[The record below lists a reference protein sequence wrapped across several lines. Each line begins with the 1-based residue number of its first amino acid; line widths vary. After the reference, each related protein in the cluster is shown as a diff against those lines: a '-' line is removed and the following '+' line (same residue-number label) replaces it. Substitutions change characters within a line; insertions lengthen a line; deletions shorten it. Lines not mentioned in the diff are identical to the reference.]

1 MSVPIKRKVGRPK
14 GTRKLPSEYY
24 GDLLRLFEL
33 WRGPKWEGNAYVW
46 RNPNLSKNCHIIARQ
61 GGVEWK
67 DRRTGQITIITN
79 ANVLRTRI
87 IEARNWAM
95 RPVKVTPN
103 LSTAPANY
111 APDFKSPI
119 VVFKARYVNSTSVR
133 TQRETI
139 LRVGKNLMS
148 HQLPVKS
155 PTEALSRK

>member
-1 MSVPIKRKVGRPK
+1 VRGPIKRKAGRPK

-24 GDLLRLFEL
+24 DDLLRLFDS
-33 WRGPKWEGNAYVW
+33 WRGPKSEGNALVW

-67 DRRTGQITIITN
+67 DRRTGQITRITN

-95 RPVKVTPN
+95 RPVKVTSTI
-103 LSTAPANY
+103 STAPASY

-119 VVFKARYVNSTSVR
+119 VDFQVIFVNSTSVR
-133 TQRETI
+133 SQRETI
-139 LRVGKNLMS
+139 LRVGKKFMP
-148 HQLPVKS
+148 HQPPVTCLADALP
-155 PTEALSRK
+155 RK